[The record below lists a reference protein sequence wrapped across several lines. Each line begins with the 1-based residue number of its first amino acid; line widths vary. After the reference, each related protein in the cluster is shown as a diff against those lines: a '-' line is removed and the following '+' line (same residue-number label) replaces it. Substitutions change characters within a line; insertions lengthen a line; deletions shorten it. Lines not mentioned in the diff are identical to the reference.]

1 MTGTSTPRARKR
13 GWPVMQRVVMALF
26 LREIKT
32 RFGKYQLGYAWAL
45 IEPIATVAV
54 LITVFTTLRAPGYP
68 GIDFPVFLGVGV
80 VINSLFVEIANRS
93 IKAIEANTTL
103 FNYRPVRPID
113 TVLARALLECTLHMA
128 VFAVLAL
135 GYLAWVG
142 RVEFQF
148 HDVPSLLL
156 VFLLLTSLSAG
167 VGVLFML
174 ITDAYS
180 DADKVLPLLTR
191 PLFFISGVFFSIELV
206 PREYWPLFL
215 WNPIFHAI
223 ELARMAVAPGYIV
236 QGVSMGYLA
245 LSAAATLTLA
255 MAFYQRRE
263 RRLRLR

>member
-1 MTGTSTPRARKR
+1 MTNTTNHSNRKR

-45 IEPIATVAV
+45 IEPLGTVAV
-54 LITVFTTLRAPGYP
+54 MITVFAALQAPGYP
-68 GIDFPVFLGVGV
+68 GIELPVFLGVGV

-93 IKAIEANTTL
+93 IKAIEANSAL

-113 TVLARALLECTLHMA
+113 TVLARALLECILHMA
-128 VFAVLAL
+128 VFAVLVL
-135 GYLAWVG
+135 GYLAWG
-142 RVEFQF
+142 GHAEF
-148 HDVPSLLL
+148 HDMPTLLL
-156 VFLLLTSLSAG
+156 VFILLTLFSTG

-191 PLFFISGVFFSIELV
+191 PLFFISGVFFSIETV

-215 WNPIFHAI
+215 WNPIYHAI
-223 ELARMAVAPGYIV
+223 ELARMAVSPGFVV
-236 QGVSMGYLA
+236 QEVNMAYLA
-245 LSAAATLTLA
+245 FSAIATFTIA
-255 MAFYQRRE
+255 MVLYHQRE